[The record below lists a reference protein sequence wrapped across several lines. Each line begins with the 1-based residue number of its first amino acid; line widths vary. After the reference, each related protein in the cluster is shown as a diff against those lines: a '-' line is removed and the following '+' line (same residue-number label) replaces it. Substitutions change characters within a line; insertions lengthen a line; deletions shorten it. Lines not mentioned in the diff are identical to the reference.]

1 MAGENEAM
9 NQSSSESP
17 VKHTSAGEIP
27 NTSKFYEYS
36 RRVQAAAPVVY
47 DKLKSKA
54 VAIPLLAATL
64 GVAIFFVVKNLNERT

>member
-9 NQSSSESP
+9 NQFNSESP

-27 NTSKFYEYS
+27 NTSKFAEYS
-36 RRVQAAAPVVY
+36 RRAQAAAPIIF

-54 VAIPLLAATL
+54 VTIPLIAASL
-64 GVAIFFVVKNLNERT
+64 SVAIFFVVKNLNERT